1 MFFPIVDPFLM
12 FVFWSGVA
20 CFILI
25 ALITIQIVYLR
36 LSRLQRERNE
46 RAFLARWRPLLQQA
60 MVDPTLELPALDRSE
75 SVFFLKLWNHL
86 HENLSSDSTS
96 ALNQIGARLGCY
108 KIAHNMLRGGG
119 RAKHLLAILTLG
131 QLRDR
136 AAWHDLMAEAV
147 FVDSAASLNA
157 LRALAQIDADAVMRE
172 MTPQLLARE
181 DWPAGRLIAI
191 FQESPPHFH
200 APLLNAAAQ
209 GPLKQQLKALRM
221 VEGMH
226 LSLPLPVLAHLLDEG
241 MAPELIVAALRV
253 TLYPQLLVVV
263 RTHLT
268 HTDWRVRV
276 QAVKALGRIGRASDV
291 SLLST
296 LLDDSEWWVR
306 YRTAQAL
313 ADIPS
318 FNRNMLDHLLSLT
331 DDRYAHD
338 ILNQVMAERGI
349 A

>member
-1 MFFPIVDPFLM
+1 VYFFIGDPFLS
-12 FVFWSGVA
+12 FAFWSGVA
-20 CFILI
+20 SFVLTT
-25 ALITIQIVYLR
+25 LITIQIVYLR
-36 LSRLQRERNE
+36 LSRLRAEQQERV
-46 RAFLARWRPLLQQA
+46 FLAQWQPLLEQA
-60 MVDPTLELPALDRSE
+60 IINPAMELPSLQSKDA
-75 SVFFLKLWNHL
+75 VFFLKLWNHL
-86 HENLSSDSTS
+86 HEKLSIDATL
-96 ALNQIGARLGCY
+96 ALNQIGARMGCY
-108 KIAHNMLRGGG
+108 ALAHQMLRGGG
-119 RAKHLLAILTLG
+119 RSKHLLAILTLG

-157 LRALAQIDADAVMRE
+157 LRALAQIDADAVIRE
-172 MTPQLLARE
+172 MTPQLLTRD
-181 DWPAGRLIAI
+181 DWPAGRIIAI
-191 FQESPPHFH
+191 FQESPPRFH
-200 APLLNAAAQ
+200 APLLAAASE
-209 GPLKQQLKALRM
+209 GPSKQQLKALRM

-226 LSLPLPVLAHLLDEG
+226 LSLPLPVLAHLLDEK

-318 FNRNMLDHLLSLT
+318 FNRSMLDHLLSLT

-338 ILNQVMAERGI
+338 ILNQVMAERGM

>member
-1 MFFPIVDPFLM
+1 MYFSIGDPFLL
-12 FVFWSGVA
+12 FAFWSGVA
-20 CFILI
+20 SFVLTT
-25 ALITIQIVYLR
+25 LITIQIVYLR
-36 LSRLQRERNE
+36 LSRLRREQQE
-46 RAFLARWRPLLQQA
+46 HAFLARWQPLLQQA
-60 MVDPTLELPALDRSE
+60 IVDPAMELPGLQPKEA
-75 SVFFLKLWNHL
+75 VFFLKLWNHL
-86 HENLSSDSTS
+86 HESLSLDATLV
-96 ALNQIGARLGCY
+96 LNQIGMRLGCY
-108 KIAHNMLRGGG
+108 AMAHNMLRGGG
-119 RAKHLLAILTLG
+119 RSKHLLAILTLG

-172 MTPQLLARE
+172 MTPQLLMRD

-191 FQESPPHFH
+191 FQESPPRFY
-200 APLLNAAAQ
+200 APLLSAAAE
-209 GPLKQQLKALRM
+209 GPPKQQLKALRM

-226 LSLPLPVLAHLLDEG
+226 LSLALPVLAHLLDEK

-268 HTDWRVRV
+268 HSDWRVRV

-338 ILNQVMAERGI
+338 ILNQVMAERGM